1 MFRILAAFDVSR
13 DRGPA
18 SPEGAHL
25 LAPTDEQDVSSVPKG
40 RRDTPVPFA
49 IGRLDGAP
57 VRVDDD
63 SISRAQPADID
74 AVHHRDPRKGCA
86 DRDDGVCALVHDR
99 RGSVAPLAE
108 AVYHVRTHGAP
119 FPAREGEDSALHAFA
134 RHAGRV
140 IKDRSRGRVHTADE
154 RERSPGSDCLAGR
167 PARYNSTRADYH
179 VYRSS
184 RVSTSSKMTFCL

>member
-18 SPEGAHL
+18 SLEGADF
-25 LAPTDEQDVSSVPKG
+25 LAPTDEQDVSSVPKD
-40 RRDTPVPFA
+40 RRDNPGPFDT
-49 IGRLDGAP
+49 GQLDGAP

-99 RGSVAPLAE
+99 RGSVTPLAE

-119 FPAREGEDSALHAFA
+119 FPTGEDEDSALHAFA

-140 IKDRSRGRVHTADE
+140 VKDRSRGRVHTADE
-154 RERSPGSDCLAGR
+154 REWSPGSDCLAGR
-167 PARYNSTRADYH
+167 PARNNSTRADSH
-179 VYRSS
+179 AYRSS
-184 RVSTSSKMTFCL
+184 KVSTS